1 MQVSRNI
8 LLGVGVLAYALLPN
22 TKLNAYNAGDPQ
34 EAQIAQCSRWVT
46 AEIPHSLVPDP
57 SAFCANDGFPRTG
70 SWNSSAPCSWPG
82 TPASS
87 GKLYCASAGQEAE
100 NMVLVVTYLAPSSNG
115 QELVDESEPK
125 DDSKSTLV
133 EFYTK
138 SAIRL
143 GDLKLVPGLYI
154 LHPSHAPAGWNL
166 NVSRTT
172 ADELAEEDPQSYV
185 GNVQMTAEKIGQP
198 EDRLRISFW
207 P

>member
-1 MQVSRNI
+1 
-8 LLGVGVLAYALLPN
+8 
-22 TKLNAYNAGDPQ
+22 
-34 EAQIAQCSRWVT
+34 
-46 AEIPHSLVPDP
+46 
-57 SAFCANDGFPRTG
+57 
-70 SWNSSAPCSWPG
+70 
-82 TPASS
+82 
-87 GKLYCASAGQEAE
+87 
-100 NMVLVVTYLAPSSNG
+100 MVLVVTYLAPSSNG

-185 GNVQMTAEKIGQP
+185 GNVQMKAEKIGQP
-198 EDRLRISFW
+198 QGRLRISFW
-207 P
+207 PGSLPNAETALTGSTETQSLQEAKSLRLHLVWGSTDVSASVSPDVPPAGRL